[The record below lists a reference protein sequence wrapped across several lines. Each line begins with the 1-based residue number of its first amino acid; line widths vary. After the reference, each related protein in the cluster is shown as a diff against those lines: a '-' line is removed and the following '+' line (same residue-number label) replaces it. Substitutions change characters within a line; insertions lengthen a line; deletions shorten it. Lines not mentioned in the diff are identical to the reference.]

1 MSQFLYRVGSFAAR
15 KAWVVLTIWAL
26 IIAGLAGA
34 FTAFKG
40 ELSDTITI
48 PGTQAQQLQETIS
61 QKFDSNLSAATGM
74 VVLETTDGKPFTDQ
88 QKKDVASVVKQV
100 EGIGQVEQVLDP
112 FATADKISNGREELK
127 KNQAKI
133 DEGYKQLEDG
143 QQKVDE
149 AAKQIEPNQK
159 KLDETQAAID
169 SGQIPEAGRARAQA
183 EVDAGRQQLAPA
195 LQQLEQG
202 RKDLAENRK
211 KLEDGQAEIDRN
223 TKLLDL
229 SSDASMI
236 SADGSAAVVTVRYN
250 SDIGSIEQGNL
261 NSTREKFNA
270 LDGKNMKVLTD
281 KNLEGVAPH
290 MGVTGETIGII
301 VALIVLFVMMGT
313 LIAAGLPIIMAIVGL
328 GAAMLGTF
336 ALSNVVEMN
345 STTPALGSMLGLAV
359 GIDYTLFILNRHRNN
374 LATGL
379 DIKKSI
385 ALATGTSGGAVVFAG
400 STVII
405 ALLALNVVGI
415 PFLAVMGNVAAFAVF
430 MAVAVSVTLSPAILS
445 LAGRRV
451 VPKKRWEAIQ
461 RRNADRAAAHRR
473 QLAAQSGHASRADEI
488 EAEIDQQI
496 TADAHRAAEEREEN
510 PRGWLKMV
518 LAKPVLTILAAVAVL
533 GLIAFPMTQMRLGLP
548 TGASQHADSAAYQ
561 SYMAIKDNFGD
572 GQNGPV
578 IVAANLPEG
587 TTEAQAKDLQV
598 SVGQELK
605 KQENVEKVIPAMIS
619 KDHQMLLYQVIPTE
633 GPSAVSTE
641 NLVHNVRSLKTNTA
655 QGEVS
660 YGVTGQTA
668 MNIDISANLA
678 EALPIYVA
686 VVVGLSLIVLI
697 LVFRS
702 IWVPLTATIGFLF
715 SLGAAFGA
723 TIAVFQWGWLGS
735 LFGVTT
741 PEPILSFLP
750 VLVVGIL
757 FGLAMDYQV
766 FLVSAMREAFAH
778 GRDGKTSVKVGFNH
792 SAKVVVAAA
801 LIMMGVFLGFV
812 FSGDPMISSI
822 GFALA
827 AGVFFDAFLVRMMLI
842 PALMHLLG
850 DRAWK
855 LPRWLDKLLPDL
867 DIEGTQLEREVTHQ

>member
-15 KAWVVLTIWAL
+15 KAWVVITIWVL
-26 IIAGLAGA
+26 ILAGLAGA

-40 ELSDTITI
+40 ELSSTITI

-74 VVLETTDGKPFTDQ
+74 VVLETADGKPFTDQ

-127 KNQAKI
+127 KNQGKI
-133 DEGYKQLEDG
+133 DEGYKQLEGG
-143 QQKVDE
+143 QQKVDD

-250 SDIGSIEQGNL
+250 SDIGSIEQAHL
-261 NSTREKFNA
+261 DSTREKFNA

-415 PFLAVMGNVAAFAVF
+415 PFLAVMGNVAAFAVL

-496 TADAHRAAEEREEN
+496 TADAHRAAEEREET

-587 TTEAQAKDLQV
+587 TTETQAKDLQV

-641 NLVHNVRSLKTNTA
+641 NLVHHVRSLKTNTA
-655 QGEVS
+655 QGEVA

-766 FLVSAMREAFAH
+766 FLVSAMREAYAH

>member
-15 KAWVVLTIWAL
+15 KAWVVITIWVL
-26 IIAGLAGA
+26 ILAGLAGA

-74 VVLETTDGKPFTDQ
+74 VVLETADGKPFTDQ

-112 FATADKISNGREELK
+112 FATADKISSGREELK
-127 KNQAKI
+127 KNQGKI
-133 DEGYKQLEDG
+133 DEGYKQLEGG
-143 QQKVDE
+143 QQKVDD

-261 NSTREKFNA
+261 DSTREKFNA

-281 KNLEGVAPH
+281 RNLEGMAPH

-415 PFLAVMGNVAAFAVF
+415 PFLAVMGNVAAFAVL

-473 QLAAQSGHASRADEI
+473 QLAAQGGHASRADEI

-496 TADAHRAAEEREEN
+496 TADAHRAAQEREET

-587 TTEAQAKDLQV
+587 TTETQAKDLQV

-619 KDHQMLLYQVIPTE
+619 KDNQMLLYQVIPTE
-633 GPSAVSTE
+633 GPSTVSTE

-655 QGEVS
+655 QGEVT

-766 FLVSAMREAFAH
+766 FLVSAMREAYAH